1 MIIYVVPS
9 NHETFTNCQDMPII
23 RNFKNLTKFFHA
35 IEELILEKTQFGPFF
50 RKIIWKRLKMDLWKW
65 WILILE
71 SPTEWIESIPSSIGW
86 AVLHLVVFFYMF
98 SQNSMAYI
106 SRTNPYMQIPSPN
119 RDFYKP
125 RMIYALQTD
134 DFVVKNIK
142 TQLSWYLWRHNSKW
156 RKFTVFNI
164 TSLDFF
170 LKLLWVRCDSYKP
183 RMVYERQTYDFV
195 VKNVKNTIFSTFMTL

>member
-1 MIIYVVPS
+1 
-9 NHETFTNCQDMPII
+9 
-23 RNFKNLTKFFHA
+23 
-35 IEELILEKTQFGPFF
+35 
-50 RKIIWKRLKMDLWKW
+50 MDLWKW

-156 RKFTVFNI
+156 RKFTVYNI
-164 TSLDFF
+164 TPLDFL

-195 VKNVKNTIFSTFMTL
+195 VKNIKNKFSWYLWRHNSKWRHFTVFNITPSDSSKNSTQVRIWFVG

>member
-1 MIIYVVPS
+1 MVPS

-23 RNFKNLTKFFHA
+23 RNFKNLNKFFHA

-119 RDFYKP
+119 FT
-125 RMIYALQTD
+125 ALNIHKWSCKILRKSNGQSSRKCVTD
-134 DFVVKNIK
+134 
-142 TQLSWYLWRHNSKW
+142 
-156 RKFTVFNI
+156 
-164 TSLDFF
+164 
-170 LKLLWVRCDSYKP
+170 
-183 RMVYERQTYDFV
+183 
-195 VKNVKNTIFSTFMTL
+195 